1 MTILEKYWDQLHLD
15 QIGVT
20 LISKTVA
27 LINLFILFL
36 ILKRVAEF
44 FFNKMVVK
52 SLALT
57 TQSDARKKTIARL
70 LHNCLNYTLYFFLIY
85 SILNIIGVPISSLL
99 AGAGIAGLAIGLGA
113 QGFLSDVVNGFFILL
128 ENQYEVGD
136 SVVIG
141 SVTGTITSLGLR
153 TTQVRDFDGTLHFIP
168 NRSITVVSN
177 QSRGDMRARVD
188 LPIYAHTDLE
198 KVTEVIK
205 AVNKT
210 ELPKYP
216 QVVETPNILGPVY
229 TSGGQLVFRI
239 DLFVDS
245 GQQNSMYSTFYGLYQ
260 TALIDACVELPTPI
274 LTTSKTSSTS
284 KKS

>member
-1 MTILEKYWDQLHLD
+1 MLEKRLSQDCC
-15 QIGVT
+15 
-20 LISKTVA
+20 
-27 LINLFILFL
+27 
-36 ILKRVAEF
+36 
-44 FFNKMVVK
+44 
-52 SLALT
+52 T
-57 TQSDARKKTIARL
+57 TASTTR
-70 LHNCLNYTLYFFLIY
+70 FLIY

-260 TALIDACVELPTPI
+260 TALIDAGVELPTPI